1 MQAIRLPAVFANAE
15 NSMFKNA
22 VSPDTA
28 TAVQL
33 NAILGAIQSDKY
45 KAQVEALRT
54 TLSAGEK
61 IKYDEDKKKLPGLTF
76 SGTFKRRDNTS
87 LLKYVQ
93 LFQADFDHVENLEEV
108 REKLKRIPHIVF
120 VFTSPSG
127 EGLKAAFWVD
137 CHHEWHESGF
147 DAMKTYLKEK
157 HGLLIDETCKN
168 LSRLCFVSHD
178 PELWTNP
185 EATPLKLPKL
195 EIEESNK
202 WLPEYYK
209 SIKTP
214 FPEQTP
220 EETAERL
227 QDALKYIS
235 AETYKDWIRYGEAI
249 KNWNGPGA
257 FDIWHNWSG
266 TASSY
271 KDFTDCQNT
280 WVYFKPHTID
290 EKAVFKAATEAGWEM
305 DHKKKNKV
313 IAKNGVFEIV

>member
-93 LFQADFDHVENLEEV
+93 LFQADFDHVDNMGEV
-108 REKLKRIPHIVF
+108 REKLKSIPHIVF

-127 EGLKAAFWVD
+127 EGLKAAFFYLRCISLFHLRIDPFLVLRSVTYI
-137 CHHEWHESGF
+137 CH
-147 DAMKTYLKEK
+147 
-157 HGLLIDETCKN
+157 
-168 LSRLCFVSHD
+168 
-178 PELWTNP
+178 
-185 EATPLKLPKL
+185 
-195 EIEESNK
+195 
-202 WLPEYYK
+202 
-209 SIKTP
+209 
-214 FPEQTP
+214 
-220 EETAERL
+220 
-227 QDALKYIS
+227 
-235 AETYKDWIRYGEAI
+235 
-249 KNWNGPGA
+249 
-257 FDIWHNWSG
+257 
-266 TASSY
+266 
-271 KDFTDCQNT
+271 
-280 WVYFKPHTID
+280 
-290 EKAVFKAATEAGWEM
+290 
-305 DHKKKNKV
+305 
-313 IAKNGVFEIV
+313 FE